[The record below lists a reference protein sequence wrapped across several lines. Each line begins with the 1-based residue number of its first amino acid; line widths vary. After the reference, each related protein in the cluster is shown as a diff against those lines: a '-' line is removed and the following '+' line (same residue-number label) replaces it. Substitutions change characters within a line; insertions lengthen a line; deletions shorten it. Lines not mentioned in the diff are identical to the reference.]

1 MNGRVMSAPVCQG
14 LVLLWLWGAAT
25 GCSDAVQMVRET
37 PSGGLVTYS
46 YKEDRGGHLMSPYRR
61 QADALMMRKCPAGYR
76 VIREGEARGYTSV
89 SGSKEGTEDEGIG
102 RKWGV
107 QFECKAASG
116 GAHDPIDER
125 SRSGAG
131 AGGSSSSQL
140 IHQYQGGNR

>member
-1 MNGRVMSAPVCQG
+1 MVTCNECDVLEERYVMYGRVMSAPVCQG

-46 YKEDRGGHLMSPYRR
+46 YKEDRGGHLMSRYRR

-116 GAHDPIDER
+116 GVHDW
-125 SRSGAG
+125 SGD
-131 AGGSSSSQL
+131 
-140 IHQYQGGNR
+140 R